1 MIANLTTI
9 IMKKISF
16 SIAAIVLVAMT
27 FATSCVVDKDKED
40 DEIKSDTDFLYIS
53 GTRVE
58 SKEGTLPANPS
69 WKISP
74 NVVAVSSKTV
84 DDNVEATGFKGK
96 ISELFKDATR
106 RTTIYGFNDS
116 EFMSITYN
124 GKADN
129 EYSYTQQIGG
139 SVPQLLFEYMETGTL
154 TEAMKDKF
162 NFNALIIYKSDKNA
176 DAESGN
182 VWFSSECTINPSS
195 LQVKGVSYIQGTFTA
210 KLQNKAGDTFIL
222 SPGAFSCLSW

>member
-1 MIANLTTI
+1 
-9 IMKKISF
+9 MKKISF
-16 SIAAIVLVAMT
+16 SIAAIALAAATLV
-27 FATSCVVDKDKED
+27 SCVFDSKDKED
-40 DEIKSDTDFLYIS
+40 EEIKNDTDFLYIS
-53 GTRVE
+53 GTRVA

-74 NVVAVSSKTV
+74 NVVAKSSKMV
-84 DDNVEATGFKGK
+84 DDDAEAIGFNGK
-96 ISELFKDATR
+96 ISEIFKDATR

-124 GKADN
+124 GKDSKDLS
-129 EYSYTQQIGG
+129 YSQQIGG
-139 SVPQLLFEYMETGTL
+139 SVPQLLFEYMETGSL
-154 TEAMKDKF
+154 TEAMKGKF
-162 NFNALIIYKSDKNA
+162 NFEALIIYKSAKSA

-210 KLQNKAGDTFIL
+210 RMQNKAGDTFIL
-222 SPGAFSCLSW
+222 SPGAFSCLGW